1 MALNNSGPISLG
13 GSTTG
18 QSVNLELG
26 LSATAQISFNDAAV
40 RTLTGTSSST
50 ALIMPTNFY
59 GKSSSLFTR
68 RTSGVTETLRWVRYV
83 NSRFIAGGS
92 TAPGNILTSTDGIT
106 WSATATTPTTTD
118 VAYGAGVYVMI
129 RDNDLYSSA
138 NLSTWTLRQVAASG
152 LFTSIDWNGSLF
164 VATVSSGGG
173 VVYTSSDG
181 ITWTSRATAVDSVS
195 GRGGIFTNGSL
206 FIALSQRTTAPVYVV
221 QTSTDGINWTV
232 RASSS
237 SAFFGQSGVWTG
249 SKAIIPGA
257 SDPLTSND
265 GITWS
270 AGTAS
275 PFNINADRAIASD
288 GSGRVLLTNNGFTTV
303 ALSSNSGSTW
313 TTSVISGSDEGWSI
327 AYGSGVF
334 VIVGNNGG
342 IWTAPPTF

>member
-1 MALNNSGPISLG
+1 MALNSTGPISLG
-13 GSTTG
+13 GSTVG
-18 QSVNLELG
+18 QSINLELG
-26 LSATAQISFNDAAV
+26 KSATASVSLNETAV
-40 RTLTGTSSST
+40 RTLAGVASG
-50 ALIMPTNFY
+50 AIIMPTNFY
-59 GKSSSLFTR
+59 GKSSSPFTR
-68 RTSGVTETLRWVRYV
+68 RTSGVTNTIRWVRYV

-92 TAPGNILTSTDGIT
+92 NILANILTSTDGIT
-106 WSATATTPTTTD
+106 WSATATTPSTAD
-118 VAYGAGVYVMI
+118 VAYGAGLYVMV
-129 RDNDLYSSA
+129 RDNNLYSSA
-138 NLSTWTLRQVAASG
+138 DLTTWTLRQVPASG
-152 LFTSIDWNGSLF
+152 LFLSVDWNGSLF
-164 VATVSSGGG
+164 VATLSAGGG

-206 FIALSQRTTAPVYVV
+206 FIALSERTTAPIYVV
-221 QTSTDGINWTV
+221 QTSTDGISWTV

-265 GITWS
+265 GITWAS
-270 AGTAS
+270 GTAS
-275 PFNINADRAIASD
+275 PFNIDGDRAIASD
-288 GSGRVLLTNNGFTTV
+288 GSGRVLLTNNNSTTV

-313 TTSVISGSDEGWSI
+313 TTGVISGSDEAWSI

-334 VIVGNNGG
+334 VLVGNGGG